1 MSICLALT
9 ISICAGNSPSGQV
22 APKRIVAIGPN
33 SAEIV
38 CALGAC
44 DAIVGVSKF
53 CVYPP
58 ELKDRPQ
65 VGGQFDPDLERIT
78 ALRPDL
84 VITRGSHGGLERLC
98 EERGIAVYH
107 DETDSFEGVE
117 KAVMELGALLGREE
131 EAKKVNS
138 EFRAKLDE
146 IRAQVS
152 GKRRPRV
159 FLTVSRQPDRL
170 ANIMTAG
177 RGTFL
182 HEMIEIAGGI
192 NVFGDVEMRYPQ
204 VSPEA
209 VLAKQPDVIIE
220 LLPEV
225 VLTAELES
233 QLRKQWAELGP
244 LPAAKRNR
252 VYFLTDDHC
261 LIPSPRYHVIV
272 EKVARILH
280 P

>member
-1 MSICLALT
+1 MTCPFVALIVALSGGGLADQ
-9 ISICAGNSPSGQV
+9 PPQ
-22 APKRIVAIGPN
+22 RIIAIGPN

-53 CVYPP
+53 VVYPP
-58 ELKDRPQ
+58 ELKARPQ
-65 VGGQFDPDLERIT
+65 VGGQFDPDIERIT

-84 VITRGSHGGLERLC
+84 VITRGASDALERLC
-98 EERGIAVYH
+98 ADRGIAVYR
-107 DETDSFEGVE
+107 DETDSLAGIE
-117 KAVMELGALLGREE
+117 KTTADLGRLLRREK
-131 EAKKVNS
+131 EAKQVVAD
-138 EFRAKLDE
+138 FRAAVDR
-146 IRAQVS
+146 IRAEVA

-159 FLTVSRQPDRL
+159 FLSASRQPDRL
-170 ANIMTAG
+170 ANVMTAG

-182 HEMIEIAGGI
+182 DEMIEIAGGI
-192 NVFGDVEMRYPQ
+192 NVFGDLDMRYPQ

-225 VLTAELES
+225 DLTPELES
-233 QLRKQWAELGP
+233 QLRRQWQELGP

-252 VYFLTDDHC
+252 IYFLTDDHC
-261 LIPSPRYHVIV
+261 LIPSPRYHVII
-272 EKVARILH
+272 EEIARILH